1 MALLGG
7 TNPLISLCV
16 PMFNEEESVD
26 HFFKSIF
33 EIIKLLEDE
42 YRFEIIVTD
51 NHSTDTTFEKLKKW
65 SNTDCRIK
73 IYRLSKNYG
82 YQKSILTSYLKASGD
97 AAIQLDCD
105 LQDPPEL
112 IVEFLSKWRE
122 GYQVVYGVRR
132 TRQEGIGIHLLRR
145 LFYRIVNS
153 LSEDNLPTDAGDFRL
168 IDRCILNALG
178 GLDDAQPYLRGTI
191 AAMGFKQVA
200 IPYDRRSREYGQSHF
215 SFLDLL
221 SLALDGI
228 LNHSVIP
235 LRLASIFGVIV
246 SLLSLFMALGYML
259 TRFLFGLQWPA
270 GFATQTILI
279 LFSAS
284 INALFLGII
293 GEYIG
298 RIYKQVKRTQ
308 LVLIEQSYSSQD
320 ESKRS

>member
-1 MALLGG
+1 
-7 TNPLISLCV
+7 
-16 PMFNEEESVD
+16 MFNEEESVD
-26 HFFKSIF
+26 YFFTSVLEILKSI
-33 EIIKLLEDE
+33 EDE

-65 SNTDCRIK
+65 SNSDQRIK
-73 IYRLSKNYG
+73 IYRLAKNYG

-112 IVEFLSKWRE
+112 IVEFLSRWRE
-122 GYQVVYGVRR
+122 GYKVVYGVRQ
-132 TRQEGIGIHLLRR
+132 TRQEGSGINLLRR
-145 LFYRIVNS
+145 LFYRLVNY

-168 IDRCILNALG
+168 IDRCILNALE

-191 AAMGFKQVA
+191 AAMGFKQLA
-200 IPYDRRSREYGQSHF
+200 IPYDRRSREYGKSHF

-221 SLALDGI
+221 NLALDGI

-235 LRLASIFGVIV
+235 LRLASIFGIIV
-246 SLLSLFMALGYML
+246 SLLSSLMALGYIL
-259 TRFLFGLQWPA
+259 SKFLFGLQWPS

-298 RIYKQVKRTQ
+298 RIYKQVKCTQ
-308 LVLIEQSYSSQD
+308 TVLIEQSYPSQ
-320 ESKRS
+320 ETSNRALALSNLEAK